1 MILYLGGKPYLY
13 QFGETTMT
21 FLTRRKLTV
30 LLACI
35 CLLATVPHAD
45 AMLVAQTDKRPTAA
59 DILRSARTIFIRTET
74 IFFKPATL
82 ENALLKRPEFQEWGL
97 AISRGELDADLII
110 EVDRKLFTTRF
121 VYSVIDRRT
130 RFVVASGKI
139 SSIGGTVEGKIS
151 DSFIKRMRQARAS
164 SPPARTK

>member
-1 MILYLGGKPYLY
+1 M
-13 QFGETTMT
+13 MT
-21 FLTRRKLTV
+21 FLIGRKLTL
-30 LLACI
+30 LLASI
-35 CLLATVPHAD
+35 CLLATVATPD
-45 AMLVAQTDKRPTAA
+45 AMPAAQTDARPDAA

-82 ENALLKRPEFQEWGL
+82 ENALLKRAEFQAWGL
-97 AISRGELDADLII
+97 AISRMEWDADLIV

-130 RFVVASGKI
+130 SMVVASGKI

-151 DSFIKRMRQARAS
+151 DSFIKRMRQVRAS
-164 SPPARTK
+164 PPPTK

>member
-1 MILYLGGKPYLY
+1 M
-13 QFGETTMT
+13 MT
-21 FLTRRKLTV
+21 FLTRRKLTF
-30 LLACI
+30 LLASI
-35 CLLATVPHAD
+35 CLLATVATSD
-45 AMLVAQTDKRPTAA
+45 AMPAAQTDARPDAA

-82 ENALLKRPEFQEWGL
+82 ENALLKRAEFQAWGL
-97 AISRGELDADLII
+97 AISRVEWDADLII

-130 RFVVASGKI
+130 SMVVASGKI

-151 DSFIKRMRQARAS
+151 DSFIKRMRQVRAS
-164 SPPARTK
+164 PPPPAQTK